1 MENFG
6 EDGKAAFS
14 SLEYQVLMSGLSL
27 EDIASTAEE
36 FGKDRSSYIL
46 AQYRDIARKSII
58 VLGRFNFLTNKT
70 LFHVDIKPLVQI
82 LSRPVTAERKHI
94 RTKDRQVIFEC
105 LLQLF
110 HVLTAVQIRIS
121 QSQSLQSPHNSPQIT
136 KRVDELSDM
145 LHNLKVA
152 GPVCNSDYRPGNDL
166 SDQQEGSND
175 GTTST
180 TVIDCAHN
188 AAVSATDVELPRNDV
203 SDNSNAKLL
212 PKVDCN
218 DVATSSTAIGS
229 SQNEVAAALAQ
240 TVFDHTTLNI
250 FMQYDGHLNT
260 DVAGVLQESGADAW
274 GIRVVN
280 GKFTVF
286 AEGTISR
293 VEFLE
298 AVSSRHRELAPHVIY
313 ERRATSIH
321 FDSGLKIGGRF
332 DTATLTHI
340 SPFLPKRETNI
351 SDNSFRNI
359 IHLEEFV

>member
-1 MENFG
+1 MENFA

-36 FGKDRSSYIL
+36 FGRDRSSYIL
-46 AQYRDIARKSII
+46 ALYRDIARKSII

-70 LFHVDIKPLVQI
+70 LFRVDIEPLVQI

-110 HVLTAVQIRIS
+110 QVLTAVQIRNS
-121 QSQSLQSPHNSPQIT
+121 QSQSLQSPYNSPQIT

-145 LHNLKVA
+145 LRNLKVA
-152 GPVCNSDYRPGNDL
+152 GPVCNSDNRPGNDL

-175 GTTST
+175 RTTST
-180 TVIDCAHN
+180 TVIDSAHN
-188 AAVSATDVELPRNDV
+188 AAVSATAELPRNDV
-203 SDNSNAKLL
+203 SDNSNAKSL

-218 DVATSSTAIGS
+218 DVATSSTAMGS
-229 SQNEVAAALAQ
+229 SQNEAAAALAQ
-240 TVFDHTTLNI
+240 IVFDHTTLNI

-274 GIRVVN
+274 GKRVVN

-286 AEGTISR
+286 AEGTIST

-313 ERRATSIH
+313 ERRTTSIH
-321 FDSGLKIGGRF
+321 FDSGLK
-332 DTATLTHI
+332 
-340 SPFLPKRETNI
+340 N
-351 SDNSFRNI
+351 
-359 IHLEEFV
+359 